1 MKAFVHQSLP
11 GRVVFGAGTLHRVAA
26 EVASLQ
32 DPQRVLVIA
41 SGSATKT
48 GEHIVEALG
57 SRHAAVFGEVLQ
69 HVPEDLAARA
79 IAMAADV
86 SADAVVTVGGG
97 SAIGLG
103 KVIAV
108 DRGIPV
114 VAVPTTYS
122 GSEMTPVYGITGTR
136 VDADPASSGRQPPSR
151 DLHRKRTV
159 RDLRALPSVVVYDP
173 ELTVGL
179 PRRVT
184 ASSGFNALAHCVEGF
199 YAPGASPVVDLW
211 AEEAIAS
218 LAEALPEL
226 ADDPSDLGARS
237 DALYGAYLAGAT
249 LAVAGT
255 ALHHKLCHVL
265 GGTFGL
271 DHGDVHAVLLPHV
284 AAFNADAAPER
295 LASAAAALRGQRDA
309 AQVGG
314 RLHDLALRI
323 GAPTSLAEIGMP
335 AEGLA
340 EAAALGVAAVGDSNP
355 CPVDEVAVRRILDAA
370 YEGRSP

>member
-1 MKAFVHQSLP
+1 
-11 GRVVFGAGTLHRVAA
+11 
-26 EVASLQ
+26 
-32 DPQRVLVIA
+32 VL
-41 SGSATKT
+41 
-48 GEHIVEALG
+48 
-57 SRHAAVFGEVLQ
+57 
-69 HVPEDLAARA
+69 
-79 IAMAADV
+79 
-86 SADAVVTVGGG
+86 TVGGG

-122 GSEMTPVYGITGTR
+122 GSEMTPVYGITGT
-136 VDADPASSGRQPPSR
+136 
-151 DLHRKRTV
+151 RKRTV

-265 GGTFGL
+265 GGSFGL

-284 AAFNADAAPER
+284 AAFNADVAPER
-295 LASAAAALRGQRDA
+295 LAAAAAALRGPRDA
-309 AQVGG
+309 AQVGV